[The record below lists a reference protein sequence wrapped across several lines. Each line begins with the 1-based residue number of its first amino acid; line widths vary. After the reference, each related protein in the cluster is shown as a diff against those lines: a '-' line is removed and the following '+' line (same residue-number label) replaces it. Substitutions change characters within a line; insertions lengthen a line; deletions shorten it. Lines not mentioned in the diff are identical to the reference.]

1 MIRKVTEMTIRTEI
15 DSTDYIFTVEVIT
28 DGSATYIKRFNDALE
43 AVRVYNSI
51 VDHGFA
57 RNEVEA
63 TLIEP
68 NGKVHRKFFK
78 TPAGVPIR

>member
-15 DSTDYIFTVEVIT
+15 DTTDYIFVVEVIT
-28 DGSATYIKRFNDALE
+28 DGSATYIKQFNDALE

-57 RNEVEA
+57 HRELEA
-63 TLIEP
+63 ALIEP

-78 TPAGVPIR
+78 TPQGVPIR